1 MSDFEV
7 HERGTAAELKAS
19 RELATTIE
27 QAIDQWGEG
36 IIPRDVLQA
45 YKRLRGQYI
54 RNLQSE
60 EC

>member
-7 HERGTAAELKAS
+7 HKRGTSAELKAS
-19 RELATTIE
+19 RELAAAIE

-36 IIPRDVLQA
+36 IIQRDVLQA